1 MKKTIIII
9 IISIFIIIICTIYG
23 MLITKRSK
31 QNEVNKQNNYYEKY
45 LNKEIYGTEVATIIN
60 KTVNQ
65 NEQNEIQKDQNN
77 YYIDNR
83 YKFNKNRNKND
94 NNRKNISNG
103 RLL

>member
-1 MKKTIIII
+1 
-9 IISIFIIIICTIYG
+9 